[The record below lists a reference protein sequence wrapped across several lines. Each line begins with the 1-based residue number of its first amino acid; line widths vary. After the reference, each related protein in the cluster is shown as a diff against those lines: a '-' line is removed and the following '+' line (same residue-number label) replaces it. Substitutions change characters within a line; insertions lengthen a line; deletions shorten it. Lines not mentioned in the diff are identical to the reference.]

1 MKKELNILLL
11 AAAFSTFV
19 NNMLGPIYAIFVEKI
34 EGGILEAS
42 YAIAIFSISAG
53 ILIYIISKWED
64 RLKYKE
70 KLLPVGYLLSSVGFF
85 SYMFVSKPVHLYIVE
100 VIFGFAIAVLSPLYD
115 GLYSKNIDKNKYV
128 SEWGAWESMSYIISS
143 LAALAGGF
151 LVSYFGFEALF
162 FTMFTLSLIS
172 VFVSLAL
179 VKETRLKLAKTNR
192 NLSNYKIK
200 NKTKIKNF
208 P

>member
-1 MKKELNILLL
+1 MKKELNILLVTS
-11 AAAFSTFV
+11 AFSTFV
-19 NNMLGPIYAIFVEKI
+19 HSMLGPIYAIFVEKI
-34 EGGILEAS
+34 KGGILEAS

-64 RLKYKE
+64 KLKIKE
-70 KLLPVGYLLSSVGFF
+70 KMLPIGYLLNSVGFF

-100 VIFGFAIAVLSPLYD
+100 IIFGFGIAVLSPLYD
-115 GLYSKNIDKNKYV
+115 GLYSKNMDKDKYI

-143 LAALAGGF
+143 LAALTGGF

-162 FTMFTLSLIS
+162 FTMFMLSLGS

-179 VKETRLKLAKTNR
+179 VKEIRLKVKKKQYR
-192 NLSNYKIK
+192 
-200 NKTKIKNF
+200 TKFVKK
-208 P
+208 